1 MSRSKTHFLSLT
13 LVKEGEVVGN
23 VKVPSG
29 DPPEVDFFAIK
40 ALIVTVPKDPE
51 QSIPL
56 RKKIP
61 WLCCWGTFFGFCSLE
76 VLRPKEGAKTAGAF
90 CRCREAKLNHRHGDF
105 QSFHLVGDKPL
116 SGR

>member
-13 LVKEGEVVGN
+13 LVKEGKVVGN

-61 WLCCWGTFFGFCSLE
+61 WLCCWGTFFWILFSGGVTPQRRSENSRGFL
-76 VLRPKEGAKTAGAF
+76 
-90 CRCREAKLNHRHGDF
+90 
-105 QSFHLVGDKPL
+105 
-116 SGR
+116 